1 MPDELGFD
9 ELLDDDGL
17 IARLLGKTAAG
28 RKRDLLY
35 GPDLPVVLLVG
46 GPGMGKGRLL
56 RCIRRQFGPRVPV
69 AHLDCALTDYR
80 EQAEER
86 PGSRSEVTEV
96 LRKIALQYGD
106 WSGDGG
112 GITVPR
118 LYAGLAAVAASDR
131 LARAAPLV
139 DEVSRLDGILPPGS
153 FWRGVLK
160 GTARNYLGYLAGLVT
175 SPLAGPFL
183 NALLDGLFA
192 RASTEGRAVLTA
204 CYGEYPGAGGGA
216 QAGLRALGEDFQ
228 QGGEARRIAEGFLF
242 RALRQDI
249 DAAYHGVRGRMS
261 RVGRP
266 ALLLDHA
273 DGALGRR
280 LVKPALEDRER
291 GHLDRLVIFATARR
305 EDGGRFLHRAGS
317 SHDGMVSWQPF
328 TGVLPEWRRPPGGVP
343 DHAPLW
349 RGVLLVRMPVLTRD
363 RQKDELSRLRGGHE
377 QPDNAVRL
385 RIHSGVHRLSG
396 GRPLFVTRLG
406 EATAAAVS
414 TAFPTPEECT
424 DWALLDA
431 RVPAAEDEHGR
442 PVADRPVADVLI
454 DELVVRQ
461 RPEELPPEHRGH
473 WLDLLT
479 HLSVAHDV
487 ECAQTL
493 MRAVQEGRTEQ
504 LNAYRIVELLEDT
517 GWPRCPRHFIGD
529 LGLRRLLTR
538 RLHRLR
544 PGGAAWHAD
553 HALLQ
558 GHYRDLGDRHPDPL
572 FVTAGAHRMH
582 HLLASDGADLV
593 TRYLADAFRTR
604 PADEW
609 CEELLAI
616 ADAALIGADDDRYAR
631 ALGETHVHG
640 DTLRRRIDRLLH
652 AVWLTEDRT
661 RPLEE
666 IVPGVLRGPL
676 RELSEELAK
685 TADEAV
691 RDQGPEGAD
700 VARAAEGAA
709 LLIRMAR
716 DWGDRAE
723 DKQPLKRCVCTEHI
737 GFG

>member
-9 ELLDDDGL
+9 ELLDDGGL

-28 RKRDLLY
+28 RRRELLY
-35 GPDLPVVLLVG
+35 GADLPVVLLVG

-56 RCIRRQFGPRVPV
+56 RCIRTRFGPRVPTAYV
-69 AHLDCALTDYR
+69 DCALTDSR
-80 EQAEER
+80 VLAEEQ

-96 LRKIALQYGD
+96 LRRIALQYGD
-106 WSGDGG
+106 WGGDGG
-112 GITVPR
+112 GIAVPR
-118 LYAGLAAVAASDR
+118 LYAGLAAVAASDP

-139 DEVSRLDGILPPGS
+139 DEVGRLDGILPPGS

-160 GTARNYLGYLAGLVT
+160 GTAKNYAGYLAGLVT

-192 RASTEGRAVLTA
+192 RVSTEGRAALAA
-204 CYGEYPGAGGGA
+204 CYGEYPGAGGHP

-228 QGGEARRIAEGFLF
+228 QGGEARRLAEGFLF

-273 DGALGRR
+273 DGSLGRR
-280 LVKPALEDRER
+280 LVKAALEDRER
-291 GHLDRLVIFATARR
+291 GHHDRLVVFATARR

-317 SHDGMVSWQPF
+317 SHDGMATWQPF
-328 TGVLPEWRRPPGGVP
+328 TGTLPEWSRPPGGVP

-363 RQKDELSRLRGGHE
+363 RQKDEISRLRGGHG

-406 EATAAAVS
+406 EATAAVAI
-414 TAFPTPEECT
+414 AFPTPEECT
-424 DWALLDA
+424 DWAILDA
-431 RVPAAEDEHGR
+431 RVRAGEDEQGR
-442 PVADRPVADVLI
+442 PVADRPVADVLV
-454 DELVVRQ
+454 DELVVHQ

-504 LNAYRIVELLEDT
+504 LNAYRIAELLEDT
-517 GWPRCPRHFIGD
+517 GWPGCPRHFIGD

-538 RLHRLR
+538 RLYGLR
-544 PGGAAWHAD
+544 AAGAAWHAD

-558 GHYRDLGDRHPDPL
+558 GHYRDLGDRHPDAL
-572 FVTAGAHRMH
+572 FVTAAAHRMH

-593 TRYLADAFRTR
+593 TRYLADSFRTR
-604 PADEW
+604 PVDEW

-616 ADAALIGADDDRYAR
+616 ADAALIGVDDDRYAR
-631 ALGETHVHG
+631 ALGETQVRG
-640 DTLRRRIDRLLH
+640 DTLRRQVDRLLH

-661 RPLEE
+661 QPLEE

-685 TADEAV
+685 LADEAV

-700 VARAAEGAA
+700 VARAADGAA

>member
-1 MPDELGFD
+1 MPDELGFG
-9 ELLDDDGL
+9 ELLDDGGL
-17 IARLLGKTAAG
+17 IARLLGRTAAG

-35 GPDLPVVLLVG
+35 GDDLPVVLLVG

-56 RCIRRQFGPRVPV
+56 RCVRQRFGPRVPTAYV
-69 AHLDCALTDYR
+69 DCALTDCR
-80 EQAEER
+80 EQAEEQPR
-86 PGSRSEVTEV
+86 SRSEVTEV

-106 WSGDGG
+106 WGGDGG
-112 GITVPR
+112 GIAVPR

-131 LARAAPLV
+131 LAGAAPLV
-139 DEVSRLDGILPPGS
+139 DEVGRLDGILPPGS

-160 GTARNYLGYLAGLVT
+160 GTAKNYLGYLAGLVS
-175 SPLAGPFL
+175 SPLVGPFL
-183 NALLDGLFA
+183 NALLDGLLA
-192 RASTEGRAVLTA
+192 RASAEGRAALAA
-204 CYGEYPGAGGGA
+204 CYGEYPGAGG
-216 QAGLRALGEDFQ
+216 QPLAGLRALGDDFQ

-249 DAAYHGVRGRMS
+249 DAAYHSVRGRMS

-291 GHLDRLVIFATARR
+291 GHHDRLVILATARR

-317 SHDGMVSWQPF
+317 SHEGMASWRSF
-328 TGVLPEWRRPPGGVP
+328 MGTLPAWSRPPGGVP

-363 RQKDELSRLRGGHE
+363 QQKDELSRLRGGHE
-377 QPDNAVRL
+377 RQDNAVRL
-385 RIHSGVHRLSG
+385 RVHSGVHRLSG
-396 GRPLFVTRLG
+396 GRPRFVTRLG
-406 EATAAAVS
+406 EATAAA
-414 TAFPTPEECT
+414 TFPTPEECT
-424 DWALLDA
+424 DWAILDA
-431 RVPAAEDEHGR
+431 RVPGGEDDAGR
-442 PVADRPVADVLI
+442 PVADRPVADVLV
-454 DELVVRQ
+454 DELIDRE

-479 HLSVAHDV
+479 HLSVAHDA

-493 MRAVQEGRTEQ
+493 VRAVQEGRTER
-504 LNAYRIVELLEDT
+504 LNAYRIAELLEDT
-517 GWPRCPRHFIGD
+517 GWPRCPRHFVGD

-538 RLHRLR
+538 RLYRMR
-544 PGGAAWHAD
+544 ADGAAWHAD

-558 GHYRDLGDRHPDPL
+558 GHYRDLGDGHADAL
-572 FVTAGAHRMH
+572 FGTAAAHRMH

-593 TRYLADAFRTR
+593 ARYLSGTFLTR
-604 PADEW
+604 PIADW
-609 CEELLAI
+609 CGELLAV

-631 ALGETHVHG
+631 ALGERQVRG
-640 DTLRRRIDRLLH
+640 DTRLRQIDRLLH
-652 AVWLTEDRT
+652 AVWLTQDRT
-661 RPLEE
+661 QPLDEA
-666 IVPGVLRGPL
+666 VPGMLRGPL
-676 RELSEELAK
+676 RELSEELSK
-685 TADEAV
+685 IADEAV

-700 VARAAEGAA
+700 AARAADGAA

-723 DKQPLKRCVCTEHI
+723 DKQPLQRCVCTEHI

>member
-1 MPDELGFD
+1 MPEELGFD
-9 ELLDDDGL
+9 ELLADGGL
-17 IARLLGKTAAG
+17 IARLLGRTAAG
-28 RKRDLLY
+28 RRRDLLY
-35 GPDLPVVLLVG
+35 GDDLPVVLLVG

-56 RCIRRQFGPRVPV
+56 RCVRGRFGPRVPTAYV
-69 AHLDCALTDYR
+69 DCALTGCR

-86 PGSRSEVTEV
+86 PRSRSEVTEV
-96 LRKIALQYGD
+96 LGKIASQYVD
-106 WSGDGG
+106 WRGDGG
-112 GITVPR
+112 GIPVPR
-118 LYAGLAAVAASDR
+118 LYAGLAAVAASDP
-131 LARAAPLV
+131 LAPATRLV
-139 DEVSRLDGILPPGS
+139 DEVGRLDGLLPPGS

-160 GTARNYLGYLAGLVT
+160 GTAKNYVGFLLGLVT
-175 SPLAGPFL
+175 HPLVGPFI
-183 NALLDGLFA
+183 NALLDGLLA
-192 RASTEGRAVLTA
+192 RTSKEGRAALTA
-204 CYGEYPGAGGGA
+204 CYGDYPGAGG
-216 QAGLRALGEDFQ
+216 QPLVGLRSLADDFQ
-228 QGGEARRIAEGFLF
+228 QGGEARRIAEGFLL

-249 DAAYHGVRGRMS
+249 DAAYGNVRGQLT

-280 LVKPALEDRER
+280 LLKPVLEDRER
-291 GHLDRLVIFATARR
+291 GHHDRLVIIATARR

-317 SHDGMVSWQPF
+317 DHDDMATWRPF
-328 TGVLPEWRRPPGGVP
+328 MGALPAWSRPPDAVP

-349 RGVLLVRMPVLTRD
+349 RGVLRVRMPVLTRD
-363 RQKDELSRLRGGHE
+363 QQKDELSRLRGGRE

-406 EATAAAVS
+406 EATAAAS
-414 TAFPTPEECT
+414 FPTPEECT
-424 DWALLDA
+424 DWAILDA
-431 RVPAAEDEHGR
+431 RVPAGEDEQGR
-442 PVADRPVADVLI
+442 PVADRPVADVLV
-454 DELVVRQ
+454 DELVGREL
-461 RPEELPPEHRGH
+461 PEELPPEHRGH

-493 MRAVQEGRTEQ
+493 VRAVQEDRSER
-504 LNAYRIVELLEDT
+504 LNAYRIAELLEDT

-538 RLHRLR
+538 RLYRLR
-544 PGGAAWHAD
+544 DGGAAWHAD

-558 GHYRDLGDRHPDPL
+558 GHYRDLGDHHADAL

-593 TRYLADAFRTR
+593 TRYLAGTFLTR
-604 PADEW
+604 PAAEW
-609 CEELLAI
+609 CEELLAV

-631 ALGETHVHG
+631 ALGETQVRG
-640 DTLRRRIDRLLH
+640 DTLRRRVDRLLH
-652 AVWLTEDRT
+652 AVWLTEDRIQ
-661 RPLEE
+661 PLEE
-666 IVPGVLRGPL
+666 TVPTVLRGPL
-676 RELSEELAK
+676 RELSEELSK
-685 TADEAV
+685 IADEAV

-700 VARAAEGAA
+700 VARAADGAA

-723 DKQPLKRCVCTEHI
+723 DKQPLQRCVCTEHI

>member
-1 MPDELGFD
+1 MPEELGFD
-9 ELLDDDGL
+9 ELLDDGGL
-17 IARLLGKTAAG
+17 VARLLGKTSAG
-28 RKRDLLY
+28 RKREPLY

-56 RCIRRQFGPRVPV
+56 RCIRRDFGPRVPV
-69 AHLDCALTDYR
+69 AHIDCALTDCR
-80 EQAEER
+80 EQAEAR
-86 PGSRSEVTEV
+86 PGSRSEMTEV

-106 WSGDGG
+106 WGGDGG
-112 GITVPR
+112 GIPVPR

-131 LARAAPLV
+131 LARPAPLV
-139 DEVSRLDGILPPGS
+139 REVSRLDGILPPGS

-160 GTARNYLGYLAGLVT
+160 GTARNYVGYVAGLVGH
-175 SPLAGPFL
+175 PLAGPFL

-192 RASTEGRAVLTA
+192 RVSTEGRAALTA
-204 CYGEYPGAGGGA
+204 CYGEYPGAGGHPS
-216 QAGLRALGEDFQ
+216 AGLRALGEDFQ

-249 DAAYHGVRGRMS
+249 DAAYHSVRGRMS

-273 DGALGRR
+273 DNVLGRR

-291 GHLDRLVIFATARR
+291 GHHDRLVIFATARR

-317 SHDGMVSWQPF
+317 SHDSVASWQPF
-328 TGVLPEWRRPPGGVP
+328 TGTLPAWQRPAGGVP

-363 RQKDELSRLRGGHE
+363 RQRDELSRLRGGHD
-377 QPDNAVRL
+377 PLDNAVRL

-406 EATAAAVS
+406 EATAA
-414 TAFPTPEECT
+414 TAFPTPDECT
-424 DWALLDA
+424 DWAILDA
-431 RVPAAEDEHGR
+431 RVPAGEDDRGH
-442 PVADRPVADVLI
+442 PVADRPVADVLV

-461 RPEELPPEHRGH
+461 RPEELPPEHRAH

-479 HLSVAHDV
+479 HLCVAHDV

-493 MRAVQEGRTEQ
+493 MRSVQEGRTEQ
-504 LNAYRIVELLEDT
+504 LNAYRIAELLEDT

-544 PGGAAWHAD
+544 DDGAAWHAD

-572 FVTAGAHRMH
+572 FVTAAAHRMH
-582 HLLASDGADLV
+582 HLLASDGAELV
-593 TRYLADAFRTR
+593 TRHLADAFHTR
-604 PADEW
+604 PTDEW
-609 CEELLAI
+609 CAELLAM
-616 ADAALIGADDDRYAR
+616 ADAALIGAPDDRYAR
-631 ALGETHVHG
+631 ALGERQVRG
-640 DTLRRRIDRLLH
+640 DTRRRQIDRLLH

-676 RELSEELAK
+676 RELSEELARI
-685 TADEAV
+685 ADDAV
-691 RDQGPEGAD
+691 RHQGPEGAD
-700 VARAAEGAA
+700 VTRAADGAA

-723 DKQPLKRCVCTEHI
+723 DKQPLQRCVCTEHI

>member
-9 ELLDDDGL
+9 ELLDDGGL
-17 IARLLGKTAAG
+17 ISRLLGRTAAG
-28 RKRDLLY
+28 RKRGLLY

-56 RCIRRQFGPRVPV
+56 RCVRDRFGPRVPT
-69 AHLDCALTDYR
+69 AYLDCGLSDCR
-80 EQAEER
+80 EQAEQR
-86 PGSRSEVTEV
+86 PASRSDVTEA
-96 LRKIALQYGD
+96 LRQIASQYGE
-106 WSGDGG
+106 WAGDGG
-112 GITVPR
+112 KIAVPR

-131 LARAAPLV
+131 LAHAAPLV
-139 DEVSRLDGILPPGS
+139 DEVARLEGLLPPRS
-153 FWRGVLK
+153 FWHGVLM
-160 GTARNYLGYLAGLVT
+160 GAANNYLGFLGGLVT
-175 SPLAGPFL
+175 TPLAGPFI

-192 RASTEGRAVLTA
+192 RLSSEGKAALA
-204 CYGEYPGAGGGA
+204 ECYGDYPGAGGNP
-216 QAGLRALGEDFQ
+216 QAGLRSLGGDFQ

-242 RALRQDI
+242 RALRQDV
-249 DAAYHGVRGRMS
+249 DAAYHSVRGRLS

-273 DGALGRR
+273 DNSLGRR
-280 LVKPALEDRER
+280 LLKPVLEDRER
-291 GHLDRLVIFATARR
+291 GHHDRLVVLATARR
-305 EDGGRFLHRAGS
+305 ADGGRFLHRAG
-317 SHDGMVSWQPF
+317 GAPAEMARWEPF
-328 TGVLPEWRRPPGGVP
+328 TGALPDWSRPPGGVP

-363 RQKDELSRLRGGHE
+363 QQKAELSRLRGDQE
-377 QPDNAVRL
+377 QPDTAVRL

-406 EATAAAVS
+406 EAAAAL
-414 TAFPTPEECT
+414 TFPATDDRADCT
-424 DWALLDA
+424 DWTLLDA
-431 RVPAAEDEHGR
+431 RVPAGDDGEGR
-442 PVADRPVADVLI
+442 RVADRPVADVLI
-454 DELVVRQ
+454 DELVTCQ

-493 MRAVQEGRTEQ
+493 MRAVQEGRGDH
-504 LNAYRIVELLEDT
+504 LSAYLIADLLEDS

-538 RLHRLR
+538 RLHLLR
-544 PGGAAWHAD
+544 PGGAAWHTD

-558 GHYRDLGDRHPDPL
+558 GHYRDLGNDHPDAL
-572 FVTAGAHRMH
+572 FKTAGAHRMH

-593 TRYLADAFRTR
+593 TRYLAGTFLTR
-604 PADEW
+604 PTAEW

-631 ALGETHVHG
+631 ALGEVHVHG
-640 DTLRRRIDRLLH
+640 DTRRRLIDRLLH

-661 RPLEE
+661 QPLDET
-666 IVPGVLRGPL
+666 VPGALRGPL
-676 RELSEELAK
+676 RGLSEELARI
-685 TADEAV
+685 ADEAV

-709 LLIRMAR
+709 LLVRMAR
-716 DWGDRAE
+716 EWGDRAQ
-723 DKQPLKRCVCTEHI
+723 DKQPLRRCGCTEHI